1 MLLPAY
7 TLHSVHFA
15 PGMQLVHAIPCNS
28 SSLFPLF
35 SVCCSLHV
43 IHTAQGMQTLLL
55 PACRTYCSLHVIHT
69 AHGMQALL
77 LPACCTYCSLHVIH
91 TAHGMQTLLLP
102 VLHYLLF
109 MLSILLMANALANC
123 PQLVYYYVMIL
134 LCICMV
140 SKNGL
145 K

>member
-1 MLLPAY
+1 
-7 TLHSVHFA
+7 
-15 PGMQLVHAIPCNS
+15 MQLVHATPCNS

-55 PACRTYCSLHVIHT
+55 PACR
-69 AHGMQALL
+69 
-77 LPACCTYCSLHVIH
+77 TYCSLHVIH